1 MLFRRVSS
9 ILSSVVVLAIV
20 PLVAG
25 AQQTGTILG
34 RVTNESGRPLAD
46 TRVQVV
52 GTTRGGLSGEDG
64 SYRITG
70 VTTGN
75 VQVRATRLGYT
86 AQVRTVSVRA
96 NDSNEQNF
104 SLAETATTLDQV
116 VVTATGE
123 PQRRRESGASVGT
136 IDTSMVNIAAT
147 PLLSNMLSSRTAGV
161 TVQQSSGTTGTGSR
175 VRIRGSNSINLSNE
189 PLIIVD
195 GIRVN
200 NSASSFSVG
209 VGGQTISRLEDFNP
223 EDIESI
229 DIIKGPAAAAL
240 YGTAAANGVLQ
251 ITTKKGRAGKTR
263 WNLYEEVGSVN
274 DVFTYPNNY
283 NRIGTSVATGLSQQ
297 ACTLER
303 EVLNICT
310 PKVDSLVSWNPIE
323 NVSPFRGGWRLTHG
337 LNTAGGNEGTT
348 YYLGGEYEREQGVY
362 EPSKLTRVTGRANV
376 RAQLRNDLD
385 ATLTFG
391 IVRHKLGLPFNDN
404 SAFGAIAAG
413 FLGKAFDCS
422 SANIAATNPNRIT
435 YCGTDSLS
443 RGYFNA
449 NIPST
454 QYFNITNLQ
463 QNDRLTTGLSSNW
476 TPLPWLRGVAQLGM
490 DVLNRV
496 DETLTPPNKVF
507 FSGATVE
514 GTRFVNRFRIPT
526 YNMTSSLTATYAVPW
541 DAMQLQGQTTV
552 GGQYTREDLRSSS
565 AQGSVLLPGTG
576 SLGGTNAR
584 FAVNEQN
591 QEVITFGGLMQ
602 QQLTH
607 ADRLFLTLGVRTDRN
622 SAFGTDFKWVLY
634 PSANLSWV
642 ISDEEFFPKTEF
654 IDQLRLRTGYGSSGQ
669 RPVFRDAA
677 TFFNPVAVRVGTVDV
692 PAITVGGTGNVEL
705 KPEVSTEFEGGFE
718 TSLFKNRA
726 TLDFTAYT
734 KTTKDAI
741 VARRLAPS
749 LGESTTQLVNLGSVN
764 NKGVE
769 ALSTLKLLDIP
780 NVEWST
786 TFSVT
791 LTQNKL
797 TELGAGIQPILFGF
811 GNTQQHRAGYPL
823 GGYFERKILSYQDL
837 DANGIITRINC
848 PTYEGT
854 ANPQMVGGPLC
865 EVVLSDSVEYI
876 GQPIPTRELTFSNG
890 LTLFRNAR
898 LTALFDYRGG
908 YRIFNSTSE
917 FRCTLGVPNCLS
929 VYDKNVGLEEQARVM
944 ARYMGDE
951 VGFMEDASFVKF
963 RELALTLTAPLEWAR
978 RARVQGFSV
987 TFAGRNLKTWT
998 DYTGL
1003 DPEVNANAG
1012 TNFTTSDFL
1021 TQPPVRYFVTRV
1033 NLNF

>member
-1 MLFRRVSS
+1 
-9 ILSSVVVLAIV
+9 
-20 PLVAG
+20 
-25 AQQTGTILG
+25 
-34 RVTNESGRPLAD
+34 
-46 TRVQVV
+46 VQVV
-52 GTTRGGLSGEDG
+52 GTTRGTQSAEDG
-64 SYRITG
+64 SYRITA
-70 VTTGN
+70 VQVGN
-75 VQVRATRLGYT
+75 VQVRATRLGFT
-86 AQVRTVSVRA
+86 AQTRTVSVRA

-123 PQRRRESGASVGT
+123 SQRRRESGASIGT

-147 PLLSNMLSSRTAGV
+147 PLLSNLLSSRTAGV
-161 TVQQSSGTTGTGSR
+161 TVQQSSGTTGAGSR

-229 DIIKGPAAAAL
+229 DVIKGPAAAAL
-240 YGTAAANGVLQ
+240 YGTAAANGVFQ
-251 ITTKKGRAGKTR
+251 ITTKKGRAGRTR
-263 WNLYEEVGSVN
+263 WNAYEEYGSVK
-274 DVFTYPNNY
+274 DVFDYPNNY
-283 NRIGTSVATGLSQQ
+283 NRIGTNVTTGLSQQ

-323 NVSPFRGGWRLTHG
+323 NVSPFRSGWRMTHG
-337 LNTAGGNEGTT
+337 LNAAGGSENTT
-348 YYLGGEYEREQGVY
+348 FYMGGEFEREQGVY
-362 EPSKLTRVTGRANV
+362 EVNQLRRATGRANI
-376 RAQLRNDLD
+376 RTQLRNDLD

-391 IVRHKLGLPFNDN
+391 LVRYRLRLPFNDN

-422 SANIAATNPNRIT
+422 VANTAASNPNRIT
-435 YCGTDSLS
+435 YCGADSLS

-454 QYFNITNLQ
+454 QYFNVNNQQ
-463 QNDRLTTGLSSNW
+463 QNDRLTAGLSSNW
-476 TPLPWLRGVAQLGM
+476 TPLPWLRGVGQLGL
-490 DVLNRV
+490 DVLNRS
-496 DETLTPPNKVF
+496 DESLTPPNKVF
-507 FSGATVE
+507 FSTATQE

-526 YNMTSSLTATYAVPW
+526 YNMVGSFTATYAIPYGSRE
-541 DAMQLQGQTTV
+541 LKGQSTA
-552 GGQYTREDLRSSS
+552 GGQYVREDLRSSS
-565 AQGSVLLPGTG
+565 ARGDVLLPGTG
-576 SLGGTNAR
+576 SLGGTSAR
-584 FAVNEQN
+584 FAVAENN
-591 QEVITFGGLMQ
+591 QEVITFGGFFQ
-602 QQLTH
+602 QQITH
-607 ADRLFLTLGVRTDRN
+607 ADRVFLTLGVRSDRN

-642 ISDEEFFPKTEF
+642 VSDETFFPKTEF
-654 IDQLRLRTGYGSSGQ
+654 IDQLRVRTGYGSSGQ

-677 TFFNPVAVRVGTVDV
+677 TFFNPVSVRVGAAEA
-692 PAITVGGTGNVEL
+692 PAITIGGTGNVEL

-718 TSLFKNRA
+718 GSFFKNRF
-726 TLDFTAYT
+726 TLDFTGYT

-749 LGESTTQLVNLGSVN
+749 LGEFTTQLVNLGSVKN
-764 NKGVE
+764 RGIE
-769 ALSTLKLLDIP
+769 ALSTIRILDLP

-791 LTQNKL
+791 ATHNKL
-797 TELGAGIQPILFGF
+797 IALGQGIQPIAFGF
-811 GNTQQHRAGYPL
+811 ASTQQHRAGYPL
-823 GGYFERKILSYQDL
+823 GGYFERKIVSYQDI
-837 DANGIITRINC
+837 DGNGIITRINC
-848 PTYEGT
+848 PAYEGT
-854 ANPQMVGGPLC
+854 ANPQQVGGPQC
-865 EVVLSDSVEYI
+865 EIVLSDSVEYI
-876 GQPIPTRELTFSNG
+876 GSPIPTREMTFNSG
-890 LTLFRNAR
+890 LTLFKNAR
-898 LTALFDYRGG
+898 LTALFDYRSG
-908 YRIFNSTSE
+908 YKIFNSTAE

-929 VYDKNVGLEEQARVM
+929 VYDRNVGLAEQARVM

-951 VGFMEDASFVKF
+951 VGFFEDAGFVKF
-963 RELALTLTAPLEWAR
+963 RELALTLTAPADWAR
-978 RARVQGFSV
+978 KARAQSLSL

-1021 TQPPVRYFVTRV
+1021 TQPPVRYFVTRI
-1033 NLNF
+1033 NMNF